1 MIRDEF
7 KNADKKVIDKKAN
20 KKLQEMG
27 ERAYYAKKL
36 SLYSEMLKPA
46 KFSTLFCTVLFSIA
60 AILYIV
66 ASIVT
71 KEVTT
76 TAIVIFC
83 IEGALIIWCFV
94 WFLFLA
100 PFIRK
105 KTEFYKSEMI
115 RLNTEYVLKTKSK

>member
-7 KNADKKVIDKKAN
+7 KNVDKKVINKKAN
-20 KKLQEMG
+20 KKMQEMG

-36 SLYSEMLKPA
+36 SVYSEMLKPT
-46 KFSTLFCTVLFSIA
+46 KFSTIFCTVLFTIA
-60 AILYIV
+60 AILYIIGSV
-66 ASIVT
+66 LT

-76 TAIVIFC
+76 TAIIIFC
-83 IEGALIIWCFV
+83 IEGAFIIWCFV

-105 KTEFYKSEMI
+105 KIEFYKSEMI